1 MDNREAYEFYADPAN
16 RVPAG
21 PGRKRRGRGQNLSG
35 MTSIRFVP
43 EVIEAVKERAF
54 GEGVTVG
61 SWIRRLVDREIAEP
75 RVFHLAV
82 EGEEEPVPVPA
93 EALERLTAALMPALL
108 RHGSLSLRIG
118 SPSWRHD
125 GSAVVSSLP
134 VAVERPKGIV
144 EGSGIAGE
152 PRALRSSLDRPR
164 TFSCP
169 HLSVGNVTSAACGTC
184 GPLAA

>member
-1 MDNREAYEFYADPAN
+1 VDDREAYEFYADPAN

-21 PGRKRRGRGQNLSG
+21 PGRKRQGQNLAS
-35 MTSIRFVP
+35 MTSVRFAP
-43 EVIEAVKERAF
+43 EVTEAVKERAF

-61 SWIRRLVDREIAEP
+61 SWIRRLVDREITQP

-82 EGEEEPVPVPA
+82 EGEDEPVPVPA

-118 SPSWRHD
+118 SPAWRHD
-125 GSAVVSSLP
+125 GTALVSSLP
-134 VAVERPKGIV
+134 VAVERPQGLI
-144 EGSGIAGE
+144 EGSGVKGE
-152 PRALRSSLDRPR
+152 PRALRSFLDRPR

-169 HLSVGNVTSAACGTC
+169 HFSVGNVASAACETC
-184 GPLAA
+184 GPLDAAA